1 MEFQKIIN
9 LIGDDVESRF
19 QTKDY
24 VAVNDANNND
34 YNGEE
39 IRIKT
44 TMLRSSL
51 CDYSKAYIK
60 VKGMVDFT
68 NLTAGKKGR
77 FVLKNCAPF
86 RSCSVKINHT
96 VIDEQEFLDLV
107 MPMYNLIEYSDN
119 YAKTTGSLHNFHR
132 DEPADDIWDSPSVK
146 EKAKYYNLTENAAA
160 GALNK
165 SVEVEINVPFSYLS
179 NFWRTLEF
187 PLINCEVELQLKW
200 SPHCVLG
207 WQVTQTQ
214 LTDDITAP
222 AELAGN
228 NDISFRITDT
238 TTYVPVVT
246 LRSIEGDKLLRKLE
260 RGFTKTVNWNRPRVN
275 FIRVNSNVNMDI
287 LLDASFQGINRLFLL
302 AYNLKVNAIEGGAE
316 PRNYTQNI
324 MMPIIQIDKYN
335 VVLDG
340 RNFFDTPISKDD
352 FRGYENLRE
361 ICIGDGDDYTVGSL
375 LDYNYVRDHYKI
387 IAVDLSRQK
396 VLRCKSACN
405 TTNKF

>member
-24 VAVNDANNND
+24 VAVNDSNNND

-68 NLTAGKKGR
+68 NLTANKKGR

-132 DEPADDIWDSPSVK
+132 DEPAQQS
-146 EKAKYYNLTENAAA
+146 
-160 GALNK
+160 
-165 SVEVEINVPFSYLS
+165 
-179 NFWRTLEF
+179 
-187 PLINCEVELQLKW
+187 
-200 SPHCVLG
+200 
-207 WQVTQTQ
+207 
-214 LTDDITAP
+214 
-222 AELAGN
+222 
-228 NDISFRITDT
+228 
-238 TTYVPVVT
+238 
-246 LRSIEGDKLLRKLE
+246 
-260 RGFTKTVNWNRPRVN
+260 
-275 FIRVNSNVNMDI
+275 M
-287 LLDASFQGINRLFLL
+287 GIHH
-302 AYNLKVNAIEGGAE
+302 
-316 PRNYTQNI
+316 Q
-324 MMPIIQIDKYN
+324 
-335 VVLDG
+335 
-340 RNFFDTPISKDD
+340 
-352 FRGYENLRE
+352 
-361 ICIGDGDDYTVGSL
+361 
-375 LDYNYVRDHYKI
+375 
-387 IAVDLSRQK
+387 
-396 VLRCKSACN
+396 
-405 TTNKF
+405 